1 MSSTPAE
8 KSPTQGQN
16 ANTVGKFYS
25 LTPAKF
31 ASPAEYKKAKDKAY
45 DEWRDS
51 LKTSDDYNNAARD
64 LLSQQKAGDRYQQ
77 YNVRDGLATI
87 QNDAQAN
94 GVKLAP
100 DVEQGLG
107 EYSLGELGR
116 IGSAFGEGYAGRGRG
131 LQRRPGEGKGKGD
144 GKAEQQKKDDN
155 VQVRARKKQQGM
167 ALVDKSNFHPKTDPM
182 KRNPALWSGGDAA
195 KNHASSLGY
204 GTIANTQGGGA
215 LEGFLKQNPDLKWE
229 DSKQLWKRASQKYA
243 KGVTNHYGEGG
254 TAPAVVNGSPNPDS
268 IYRTD
273 EAPIVRGGGVTI
285 NEIPVP

>member
-8 KSPTQGQN
+8 KAPTQGQK

-31 ASPAEYKKAKDKAY
+31 ASPAEYKKAKDQAY

-51 LKTSDDYNNAARD
+51 LKTPDDYNNAARD
-64 LLSQQKAGDRYQQ
+64 LLGQQGAGDRFQQ

-87 QNDAQAN
+87 QYDAQQK
-94 GVKLAP
+94 GIPLAP

-107 EYSLGELGR
+107 EYSLSELGR
-116 IGSAFGEGYAGRGRG
+116 IGTAFAEGYAGRGRG
-131 LQRRPGEGKGKGD
+131 RRPGEGKGKGKD
-144 GKAEQQKKDDN
+144 EKGEQQKKDDN
-155 VQVRARKKQQGM
+155 VQVRSRKKQEGM

-182 KRNPALWSGGDAA
+182 KRNPAMWSGGDAA
-195 KNHASSLGY
+195 KNHATKLGY
-204 GTIANTQGGGA
+204 GTIGDTTGGGA

-243 KGVTNHYGEGG
+243 KGVAEHYGEGG
-254 TAPAVVNGSPNPDS
+254 SAPAVVNGKLNPDS
-268 IYRTD
+268 IYVTD
-273 EAPIVRGGGVTI
+273 EAPIVRGGGVNI
-285 NEIPVP
+285 NTIPVP

>member
-1 MSSTPAE
+1 MSSTPSE
-8 KSPTQGQN
+8 QSPTQGQN

-64 LLSQQKAGDRYQQ
+64 LLGQQTAGDRYQQ

-116 IGSAFGEGYAGRGRG
+116 IGTAFAEGYGGRGRG
-131 LQRRPGEGKGKGD
+131 RRPGEGKKQP
-144 GKAEQQKKDDN
+144 KEEENPKKKDDN
-155 VQVRARKKQQGM
+155 VQVRSKKKQQGM
-167 ALVDKSNFHPKTDPM
+167 DKVSKGNFHPSTDPN
-182 KRNPALWSGGDAA
+182 KRPPSLWSGPRAKAA
-195 KNHASSLGY
+195 AAEDGR
-204 GTIANTQGGGA
+204 GTLTDTAGGRD
-215 LEGFLKQNPDLKWE
+215 LEDFINKNPDLTPQEKR
-229 DSKQLWKRASQKYA
+229 QLWAHASPKYA
-243 KGVTNHYGEGG
+243 KAAVEANGG
-254 TAPAVVNGSPNPDS
+254 NPVPAYLDGPLHMDS
-268 IYRTD
+268 ILAQQEVGAVSD
-273 EAPIVRGGGVTI
+273 AGGSIDFKSVK
-285 NEIPVP
+285 